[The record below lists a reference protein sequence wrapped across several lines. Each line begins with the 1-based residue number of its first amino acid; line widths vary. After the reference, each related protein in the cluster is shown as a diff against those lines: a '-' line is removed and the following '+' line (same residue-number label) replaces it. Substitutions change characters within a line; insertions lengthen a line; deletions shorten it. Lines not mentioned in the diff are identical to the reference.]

1 MVLKLVK
8 SAERHWRR
16 LNGTNRLGQII
27 EGIKFRDGEPIEAA
41 KDHAAA

>member
-1 MVLKLVK
+1 MVFKLVK

-27 EGIKFRDGEPIEAA
+27 EGVKFRDGEPIETN